1 MKHIAEAGDLIAGR
15 FRIVHFIAE
24 GGMGEVYE
32 AEDEVL
38 HERVALKFLNRRN
51 IGNERVAKRF
61 RREIL
66 LARKVTH
73 ANVCRLFDV
82 FQHPIKGSPDVTFVT
97 MELLPGETL
106 EEHLQRCGPM
116 SEEEA
121 LPIVRQL
128 AEGLGAAHGAGVIH
142 RDFKPT
148 NVILVPN
155 EGFEGGFRAV
165 ITDFGL
171 ARSIT
176 RPESSSQ
183 SPLTGEMSVVGTVDY
198 MSPEQ
203 LMGHEV
209 TPTSDIYAFGV
220 VLYEMMTGKRP
231 HSAPNPVALL
241 AKRVSEPP
249 LPPRAANPEVSEHWE
264 NVILQ
269 CLVKDPLE
277 RLDSGWEVLAALT
290 GEKTPFGPT
299 ASGTIPRPPRWMM
312 EENGDA
318 VGREVESPPAPSSGR
333 IGLAAVALLV
343 IVGLVAFLLWYV
355 FPSVPIDP
363 WSQTPRQLTTDGGLE
378 IDPAFSPDG
387 QRIAYSSDRE
397 DGFQIWIADLR
408 AGGKE
413 FRVSRGSGLFFEPT
427 WSPDGRHLAY
437 HSRDRGGIWRID
449 ADGNSA
455 AEPLTSFGS
464 RPAWSPDGRQL
475 VFQSASSPQL
485 SDTTAPALATSTLW
499 TLDLSGD
506 PPRPEGEP
514 RQLSKVG
521 HPAGGHG
528 APAWSPNGRFL
539 AFSVS
544 TYGRSQIWGLDVAS
558 GETFRLAGGQLEY
571 QQVQSAY
578 DPVFS
583 VDGKTVYFSAG
594 SRHVNGLWWVPVS
607 TSDGRATGK
616 PTQIRNLGLASIRQL
631 TLSPDGQRIAYL
643 AMNTGSELWQQSLD
657 PLTLRPRGEA
667 SPLTK
672 RGGRNNRPRF
682 SSDGSKLAFDHW
694 KPGNDIDVWSLDL
707 GSQTYQQIT
716 SLSSSDSQAQW
727 LPGDESIAFHS
738 DRQGER
744 NLWVASLKDAEG
756 EHQSLV
762 PLPED
767 VFWTALSPDG
777 NSLAYHSSSEGTLSL
792 WRHDLASGE
801 RQVLVSLDD
810 LQDGVDSDLQREAFL
825 GFPCWSPDGL
835 WLAFQ
840 YKRSKDDTQ
849 VMLVGRDGLGLKQ
862 LTDVEGENWPYSFS
876 PDGDKIAFAAQRQG
890 QWNLWWVSRSTGL
903 EQQLTSSPQM
913 HQYMRYPTISPTG
926 DLLVFELAQ
935 STGDIFLVESEEV
948 R

>member
-1 MKHIAEAGDLIAGR
+1 MKRIAEAGDLIAGR
-15 FRIVHFIAE
+15 FRVVRFIAE

-51 IGNERVAKRF
+51 IGNERVARRF

-82 FQHPIKGSPDVTFVT
+82 FQQDAESSPGVTFVT

-106 EEHLQRCGPM
+106 EEHLQRSGPM

-121 LPIVRQL
+121 LPIVRQM
-128 AEGLGAAHGAGVIH
+128 AEGLAAAHGAGVIH
-142 RDFKPT
+142 RDFKSN

-155 EGFEGGFRAV
+155 EGFDGGLRAV

-176 RPESSSQ
+176 RPESTTQ

-203 LMGHEV
+203 LMGQEV

-241 AKRVSEPP
+241 AKRVSEAPM
-249 LPPRAANPEVSEHWE
+249 PPREANPQISEHWAQ
-264 NVILQ
+264 VILQ
-269 CLVKDPLE
+269 CLEKDPLQ
-277 RLDSGWEVLAALT
+277 RLTSGWEVISALT
-290 GEKTPFGPT
+290 GEQVSFGPT
-299 ASGTIPRPPRWMM
+299 ASGTIPRPAKWMM
-312 EENGDA
+312 EDDRDTGQM
-318 VGREVESPPAPSSGR
+318 EVVDPPPKRRGR
-333 IGLAAVALLV
+333 IGLAAVVLV
-343 IVGLVAFLLWYV
+343 AIVSVVAFLRWSL
-355 FPSVPIDP
+355 PDPRPTDP
-363 WSQTPRQLTTDGGLE
+363 WSQTPRQLTTDSGLE

-387 QRIAYSSDRE
+387 HRVAYSSDRE
-397 DGFQIWIADLR
+397 DGFQIWVADLG
-408 AGGKE
+408 AGGRE
-413 FRVSRGSGLFFEPT
+413 YRVSRGSGLFFEPT
-427 WSPDGRHLAY
+427 WSADGRHLAY

-449 ADGNSA
+449 AQGDTA

-464 RPAWSPDGRQL
+464 RPAWSPDGSQL

-499 TLDLSGD
+499 LLDLVGD
-506 PPRPEGEP
+506 PPRPAGKP
-514 RQLSKVG
+514 RQISQSG
-521 HPAGGHG
+521 HPVGGHG

-544 TYGRSQIWGLDVAS
+544 TYGRSQIWGLEVAS
-558 GETFRLAGGQLEY
+558 GKTFQLAGGQMGS
-571 QQVQSAY
+571 QDAQSAY
-578 DPVFS
+578 DPVYS

-607 TSDGRATGK
+607 RSDGRAIGN
-616 PTQIRNLGLASIRQL
+616 PQQIRNLGLASIRQL
-631 TLSPDGQRIAYL
+631 TLSPDGKSIAYL
-643 AMNTGSELWQQSLD
+643 AMNTGSELWQQPLD
-657 PLTLRPRGEA
+657 PVTIRPLGKATALTQ
-667 SPLTK
+667 

-682 SSDGSKLAFDHW
+682 SSDGTKIAFDHW
-694 KPGNDIDVWSLDL
+694 KPGNDIDIWSLDL
-707 GSQTYQQIT
+707 LSNNYQQIT
-716 SLSSSDSQAQW
+716 SLASSDSQPQW
-727 LPGDESIAFHS
+727 LPGDASIAFHS
-738 DRQGER
+738 DRQGQR
-744 NLWVASLKDAEG
+744 NLWAAPLDASEE
-756 EHQSLV
+756 EHRNLIA
-762 PLPED
+762 LPED

-777 NSLAYHSSSEGTLSL
+777 TTLAYHSAAEGALSL
-792 WRHDLASGE
+792 WRLDLASGE
-801 RQVLVSLDD
+801 AQALVSLAD
-810 LQDGVDSDLQREAFL
+810 LQEGVDSDLQREAFL
-825 GFPCWSPDGL
+825 GFPCWSPDGQ
-835 WLAFQ
+835 WLTFQ

-876 PDGDKIAFAAQRQG
+876 PDGDKIAFAALRQG
-890 QWNLWWVSRSTGL
+890 QWNLWWISRSTGL
-903 EQQLTSSPQM
+903 EQQLTSPPM
-913 HQYMRYPTISPTG
+913 LHQYVRYPTISPLG

-935 STGDIFLVESEEV
+935 STGDIFVVETDEA